1 MMVAM
6 PCSRCLTYWTAAIT
20 SCTNG
25 TAKRSA
31 IPIPTDPVTVTT
43 TSGSHA
49 RTGGGIVQQAG
60 DDSVDVGLMAP
71 VVAEC
76 HFAPWVEYHY
86 FGRGR
91 TDIQAKPVAV
101 VVHIVSSPFIFHR
114 NRTMTGTAGA
124 GPCVHTY
131 RSFLWR

>member
-6 PCSRCLTYWTAAIT
+6 PCSPLPYVLDGGDYLLYERYRETFRNTHSDRPRHRYRHLRVAQ
-20 SCTNG
+20 
-25 TAKRSA
+25 
-31 IPIPTDPVTVTT
+31 
-43 TSGSHA
+43 
-49 RTGGGIVQQAG
+49 TGGGIVQQAG

>member
-20 SCTNG
+20 SLYERYRETFRN
-25 TAKRSA
+25 THSDRPRHRYRHLRVAQ
-31 IPIPTDPVTVTT
+31 
-43 TSGSHA
+43 
-49 RTGGGIVQQAG
+49 TGGGIVQQAG

-91 TDIQAKPVAV
+91 TDIRP
-101 VVHIVSSPFIFHR
+101 S
-114 NRTMTGTAGA
+114 
-124 GPCVHTY
+124 
-131 RSFLWR
+131 L